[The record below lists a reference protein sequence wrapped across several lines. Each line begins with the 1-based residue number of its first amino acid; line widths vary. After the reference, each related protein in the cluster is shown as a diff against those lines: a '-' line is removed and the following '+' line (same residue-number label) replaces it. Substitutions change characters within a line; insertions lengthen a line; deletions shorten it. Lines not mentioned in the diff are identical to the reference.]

1 MKQVVQTPE
10 VVALMKAALG
20 ADINASDF
28 AVFEAIALNSLPLR
42 QKHPLFDGAV
52 AKDSLLQGVVASVN
66 AESVPLQVMHNTG
79 SLPKGRVFH
88 AKMAG
93 QEARVLFALSKTT
106 DAELIAKVDQGLID
120 QVSVNLLSKQ
130 VLCSDCGWD
139 YLGEDASVS
148 NVYLGVCANDHALRV
163 DGVHAELHGLSD
175 LFEISLVGKGGARNA
190 RIVDRNS
197 QMFASEDY
205 QRLAASGHAPALLVA
220 DITPT
225 NTKDDDEMDLTA
237 LVADL
242 TTQKA
247 SVITLTADVAS
258 RDALILAAD
267 AALADAQAALAEAQA
282 KVDELEA
289 AAAAEPAAAEEP
301 AAETPE
307 AVLSFLSDTF
317 KRTAIALGD
326 QTPVVP
332 TDVTAL
338 IAGITAGQTKLSA
351 IIPVDGVANG
361 AANGEPTVLTYAPR
375 AFQTAR

>member
-66 AESVPLQVMHNTG
+66 AESVPLQVMHNMG

-88 AKMAG
+88 AKMNG
-93 QEARVLFALSKTT
+93 QEARILFALSKTT
-106 DAELIAKVDQGLID
+106 DAELISKVDQGLTD
-120 QVSVNLLSKQ
+120 QVSVNLLAKQ

-148 NVYLGVCANDHALRV
+148 NVYLGVCANDHALRA

-242 TTQKA
+242 TTSKA
-247 SVITLTADVAS
+247 ANITLTADVAS
-258 RDALILAAD
+258 RDALILEAD

-289 AAAAEPAAAEEP
+289 AAAAVEEP
-301 AAETPE
+301 AAEAPE
-307 AVLSFLSDTF
+307 AVLSFLSDTY
-317 KRTAIALGD
+317 KRTQIALGD
-326 QTPVVP
+326 QAPVVP
-332 TDVTAL
+332 TDVNAL

>member
-66 AESVPLQVMHNTG
+66 AESVPLQVMHNMG

-88 AKMAG
+88 AKMNG
-93 QEARVLFALSKTT
+93 QEARILFALSKTT
-106 DAELIAKVDQGLID
+106 DAELISKVDQGLTD
-120 QVSVNLLSKQ
+120 QVSVNLLAKQ

-148 NVYLGVCANDHALRV
+148 NVYLGVCANDHALRA

-242 TTQKA
+242 TTSKA
-247 SVITLTADVAS
+247 ANIALTADVAS
-258 RDALILAAD
+258 RDALILEAD

-289 AAAAEPAAAEEP
+289 AAASEEP
-301 AAETPE
+301 AAEAPE
-307 AVLSFLSDTF
+307 AVLSFLSDTY
-317 KRTAIALGD
+317 KRTQIALGD
-326 QTPVVP
+326 QAPVIP